1 MADTE
6 RPPGAQKDQAPAA
19 GTPPKGGADALPK
32 AVAGDVA
39 RAGAAGAAAAARDTE
54 VSPQRAAGAAPGKP
68 TSRVKAP
75 LRSREPI
82 WSLRKPLPRAYQF
95 WVGLALPLILLVTW
109 VALTAGARPVIGAL
123 FLPAPLEV
131 LRVLVR
137 DLLTGDKVLLDAA
150 MVSTLR
156 ITAAFVVATAVA
168 LPLGIAM
175 GAFEP
180 INRFIDPI
188 MAPLRYMPIS
198 AFIPLTILWFGI
210 GERQKISF
218 LFLGVFVYLL
228 PVVITAIRAV
238 PEELV
243 QTARTL
249 GASRMQ
255 VVRTVL
261 LPSAIPDI
269 FDSFRVMN
277 AISWTYVILAE
288 FVNTTR
294 GLGYLIKLSGDRL
307 KTAEMFAGVII
318 IGVIGLAT
326 DALIR
331 GLGRL
336 MFPWREGA

>member
-1 MADTE
+1 MADPAPQPAGPAGPPSPPS
-6 RPPGAQKDQAPAA
+6 PPGPPGLGAA
-19 GTPPKGGADALPK
+19 VATTKGG
-32 AVAGDVA
+32 GDK
-39 RAGAAGAAAAARDTE
+39 AGA
-54 VSPQRAAGAAPGKP
+54 P
-68 TSRVKAP
+68 SRPP

-82 WSLRKPLPRAYQF
+82 WSLRKPLPRNLQL
-95 WVGLALPLILLVTW
+95 WLGLALPLLVLGLW
-109 VALTAGARPVIGAL
+109 IGLTSGSKPVVGAL
-123 FLPAPLEV
+123 FLPSPAEV
-131 LRVLVR
+131 LKVLIRDLFLGKTVGGGDHPEVVRVL
-137 DLLTGDKVLLDAA
+137 LEASL
-150 MVSTLR
+150 VSALR
-156 ITAAFVVATAVA
+156 ITVAFIVATVVAV
-168 LPLGIAM
+168 PLGILM

-180 INRFIDPI
+180 INRFIDPV

-210 GERQKISF
+210 GELQKLAF

-249 GASRMQ
+249 GASRLQ
-255 VVRTVL
+255 VVSTVL
-261 LPSAIPDI
+261 VPAAMPDI

-294 GLGYLIKLSGDRL
+294 GLGYLIKLAGDRL

-318 IGVIGLAT
+318 IGIIGLCT

-331 GLGRL
+331 GAGQLL
-336 MFPWREGA
+336 FPWREGDRA

>member
-1 MADTE
+1 MAD
-6 RPPGAQKDQAPAA
+6 PAPQPAAA
-19 GTPPKGGADALPK
+19 GTSEK
-32 AVAGDVA
+32 ARSSVAGV
-39 RAGAAGAAAAARDTE
+39 
-54 VSPQRAAGAAPGKP
+54 AGAAPA
-68 TSRVKAP
+68 KAAAAPGSGLAAGRAPELGRKAAAVATP
-75 LRSREPI
+75 LRSREPL
-82 WSLRKPLPRAYQF
+82 WSLRKPLPRNVQL
-95 WVGLALPLILLVTW
+95 WIGMALPLLVLGLW
-109 VALTAGARPVIGAL
+109 IGFTAGTRPLVGPL
-123 FLPAPLEV
+123 FLPSPVEV
-131 LRVLVR
+131 LKVLVR
-137 DLLTGDKVLLDAA
+137 DLFLGKQIGTDGHLEVVRVLLDAA
-150 MVSTLR
+150 GASSLR
-156 ITAAFVVATAVA
+156 ITVAFLLATAVA
-168 LPLGIAM
+168 VPLGILM

-210 GERQKISF
+210 GEVQKIAF

-228 PVVITAIRAV
+228 PVVISAIRAV

-249 GASRMQ
+249 GAGRLQ
-255 VVRTVL
+255 VITSVL
-261 LPSAIPDI
+261 MPAAMPDI

-294 GLGYLIKLSGDRL
+294 GLGYLIKLAGDRV

-318 IGVIGLAT
+318 IGVIGLCT

-331 GLGRL
+331 GAGKLL
-336 MFPWREGA
+336 FPWREGDRA

>member
-1 MADTE
+1 MASDAPSQL
-6 RPPGAQKDQAPAA
+6 PPAPPAPA
-19 GTPPKGGADALPK
+19 GGRAKK
-32 AVAGDVA
+32 AA
-39 RAGAAGAAAAARDTE
+39 
-54 VSPQRAAGAAPGKP
+54 SPQGL
-68 TSRVKAP
+68 V
-75 LRSREPI
+75 RSREPL
-82 WSLRKPLPRAYQF
+82 WALRKPLPRHLQVWF
-95 WVGLALPLILLVTW
+95 GMALPTVCLLLWIL
-109 VALTAGARPVIGAL
+109 LTAGKKPVIGPL
-123 FLPAPLEV
+123 FLPSPVEV
-131 LRVLVR
+131 LKVLIR
-137 DLLTGDKVLLDAA
+137 DLFLGKAVSEGDHVEVVRVLLDAA
-150 MVSTLR
+150 WVSALR

-168 LPLGIAM
+168 LPLGILM

-180 INRFIDPI
+180 VNRFIDPV

-210 GERQKISF
+210 GESQKLAF

-249 GASRMQ
+249 GAGRLQ
-255 VVRTVL
+255 VITTVL
-261 LPSAIPDI
+261 VPAAMPDI

-294 GLGYLIKLSGDRL
+294 GLGYLIKLAGDRL
-307 KTAEMFAGVII
+307 KTSEMFAGVII
-318 IGVIGLAT
+318 IGVIGLCT

-331 GLGRL
+331 AIGQLL
-336 MFPWREGA
+336 FPWREGASV

>member
-1 MADTE
+1 MPASQADKAPQPGPGG
-6 RPPGAQKDQAPAA
+6 PPPPAA
-19 GTPPKGGADALPK
+19 NVPSAAQAEGPSRKPATATPM
-32 AVAGDVA
+32 
-39 RAGAAGAAAAARDTE
+39 
-54 VSPQRAAGAAPGKP
+54 
-68 TSRVKAP
+68 
-75 LRSREPI
+75 RSREPL
-82 WSLRKPLPRAYQF
+82 WSLRRPLPREAQLWIGLILPLGLLLL
-95 WVGLALPLILLVTW
+95 WVGL
-109 VALTAGARPVIGAL
+109 TAGSKPVVGPL
-123 FLPAPLEV
+123 FLPSPVEV

-137 DLLTGDKVLLDAA
+137 DLFLGKPVGDRGHVEVVRVLLDAA
-150 MVSTLR
+150 WVSTLR
-156 ITAAFVVATAVA
+156 ISVAFVIATAVA
-168 LPLGIAM
+168 VPLGILM

-180 INRFIDPI
+180 INRLIDPI

-210 GERQKISF
+210 GELQKIAF

-228 PVVITAIRAV
+228 PVVISAIRAV

-249 GASRMQ
+249 GAGRLQ
-255 VVRTVL
+255 VITTVL
-261 LPSAIPDI
+261 VPAAMPDI

-294 GLGYLIKLSGDRL
+294 GLGYLIKLAGDRI

-318 IGVIGLAT
+318 IGVIGLCT

-331 GLGRL
+331 GAGKLL
-336 MFPWREGA
+336 FPWREGDRA